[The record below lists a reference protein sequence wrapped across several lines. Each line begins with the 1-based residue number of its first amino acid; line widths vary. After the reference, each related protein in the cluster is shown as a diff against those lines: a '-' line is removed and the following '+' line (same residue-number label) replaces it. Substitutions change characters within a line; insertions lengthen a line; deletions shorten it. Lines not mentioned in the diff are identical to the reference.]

1 VIADLHCHYPMHVLA
16 REPTNPPLNWM
27 VRVGGRPRWLDR
39 VRAFVLA
46 VAARLFN
53 YRRFSDR
60 WRVSLDGLE
69 QGGVQVVLSVLYE
82 PFAEMDLDEW
92 PGSKPEDGYY
102 DDLRR
107 QLAAVEAELRELDP
121 GGSRHVVVR
130 GTQEL
135 DDALTSGRVAVLHC
149 IEGGF
154 HLGGTVPD
162 VERHVAELARLG
174 VVYITLAHLF
184 WRQVATNAPVLPF
197 LSDRLYDRLF
207 PQPTGV
213 GLSDLGRAAVRAMYA
228 HRVLVD
234 VSHMRQQALD
244 DTFDLLDQLDREQAD
259 DPRDFPVI
267 ASHQGFRFGKGT
279 FMLSEASVRRIAR
292 RDGVIGLIFGRRQL
306 NEGLAITHPDSLDG
320 AVEAMRRHVDK
331 IHTITGSHDHVAI
344 GSDLDG
350 FIRPTLGGIEYA
362 EDLAKLRPPLD
373 AAYPGAAEAI
383 LSGNA
388 LRVVRRALA
397 AR

>member
-16 REPTNPPLNWM
+16 REPTNPPLDGM
-27 VRVGGRPRWLDR
+27 VRVAGRPRWLNR
-39 VRAFVLA
+39 LRASVLA
-46 VAARLFN
+46 LAARLLN

-60 WRVSLDGLE
+60 WRVRLQGLE
-69 QGGVQVVLSVLYE
+69 QGDVRVVLSVLYE

-102 DDLRR
+102 RDLRR
-107 QLAAVEAELRELDP
+107 QLEAVEAELAQLDP
-121 GGSRHVVVR
+121 TGNRHRVVR
-130 GTQEL
+130 RAQDL
-135 DDALTSGRVAVLHC
+135 DDALATGRVAILHC

-154 HLGGTVPD
+154 HLGHTVAD
-162 VERHVAELARLG
+162 VERHVAELAERG

-184 WRQVATNAPVLPF
+184 WRQVATNAPALPF
-197 LSDRLYDRLF
+197 FSDRLYDRLF
-207 PQPTGV
+207 PQPADT
-213 GLSDLGRAAVRAMYA
+213 GLSELGRAAVRAMYA

-234 VSHMRQQALD
+234 VTHMRKRAFDETLAL
-244 DTFDLLDQLDREQAD
+244 LEQLDKEHAD

-267 ASHQGFRFGKGT
+267 ASHQGFRFGT
-279 FMLSEASVRRIAR
+279 RAFMLDEEAVRRIAR
-292 RDGVIGLIFGRRQL
+292 RDGVIGLILGRHQL
-306 NEGLAITHPDSLDG
+306 NDGLAIPNPDSLDG
-320 AVEAMRRHVDK
+320 ALVAIRRHTEM
-331 IHTITGSHDHVAI
+331 IHALTGSHDHVAI

-350 FIRPTLGGIEYA
+350 FIRPTVGGIDYA
-362 EDLAKLRPPLD
+362 EDLAKLRAPLR

-397 AR
+397 GR

>member
-16 REPTNPPLNWM
+16 GEPTNPPLEGM
-27 VRVGGRPRWLDR
+27 VRVAGRPRWLNR
-39 VRAFVLA
+39 LRARVLA
-46 VAARLFN
+46 LAARLLN

-60 WRVSLDGLE
+60 WRVRLQGLE
-69 QGGVQVVLSVLYE
+69 QGDVRVVLSVLYE

-102 DDLRR
+102 RDLRR
-107 QLAAVEAELRELDP
+107 QLEAVEAELERLDQA
-121 GGSRHVVVR
+121 GTRHRVVR
-130 GTQEL
+130 RAQDL
-135 DDALTSGRVAVLHC
+135 DDALATGRVAILHC

-154 HLGGTVPD
+154 HLGHTVAD
-162 VERHVAELARLG
+162 VERHVAELAERG
-174 VVYITLAHLF
+174 VVYVTLAHLF
-184 WRQVATNAPVLPF
+184 WRQVATNAPALPF
-197 LSDRLYDRLF
+197 LSDRLYDTLF
-207 PQPTGV
+207 PQPADT
-213 GLSDLGRAAVRAMYA
+213 GLSELGRAAVRAMYS
-228 HRVLVD
+228 HRVLID
-234 VSHMRQQALD
+234 VSHMRPRAFDETLAL
-244 DTFDLLDQLDREQAD
+244 LEQLDAEHAD

-267 ASHQGFRFGKGT
+267 ASHQGYRFGT
-279 FMLSEASVRRIAR
+279 RAFMLDEDAVRRVAR
-292 RDGVIGLIFGRRQL
+292 RDGVIGLILSRHQL
-306 NEGLAITHPDSLDG
+306 NDGLAIANPDSLDG
-320 AVEAMRRHVDK
+320 ALEAIRHHIQK
-331 IHTITGSHDHVAI
+331 IHALTGSHDHVAI

-362 EDLAKLRPPLD
+362 EDLAKLRAPLE